1 MDTALPFGLRSA
13 PKIFTA
19 VADAVEWIV
28 KANGVEHLF
37 HYLDDF
43 LLVSEPSARAGL
55 QQLSTL
61 LCIFDTLR
69 LPVAEEKLEG
79 PSTVVTFLGIEV
91 DTVAMELRLPQK
103 KVSKLKSL
111 VKEWLGRHS
120 YRKKELQSLV
130 GKLQHAC

>member
-1 MDTALPFGLRSA
+1 MDAVLPFGLRSA

-19 VADAVEWIV
+19 VADAVEWIA

-43 LLVSEPSARAGL
+43 LLVSEPSALAGL
-55 QQLSTL
+55 PQLSTL
-61 LCIFDTLR
+61 LRIFDTLR

-79 PSTVVTFLGIEV
+79 PSTVITFLGIEV

-103 KVSKLKSL
+103 KVSELKSL

-120 YRKKELQSLV
+120 CRKKEL
-130 GKLQHAC
+130 

>member
-1 MDTALPFGLRSA
+1 MDTVLPFGLRSA

-19 VADAVEWIV
+19 VADVVEWIV

-43 LLVSEPSARAGL
+43 LLVLEPSALAGL

-103 KVSKLKSL
+103 KVSKLKS
-111 VKEWLGRHS
+111 
-120 YRKKELQSLV
+120 
-130 GKLQHAC
+130 